1 MHTKDRSLKAN
12 EWSSSHTWMFSS
24 SQKFPGHPLCSP
36 PFPLLLQPKNP
47 SLKKNPLTSKSP
59 LFPCLPYQATTCS
72 HVHHSANASSSP
84 TTMGE
89 PCSWPPV
96 HAASDNQTDSNL
108 TSSPIVVTE
117 QPCNNPKPTHPT
129 TSPSL

>member
-59 LFPCLPYQATTCS
+59 LFPCLSYQATTCS

-89 PCSWPPV
+89 PCSWPPLISRKIL
-96 HAASDNQTDSNL
+96 SDLKAFLFLSL
-108 TSSPIVVTE
+108 SLSL
-117 QPCNNPKPTHPT
+117 
-129 TSPSL
+129 SPSLSFSASSPT